1 MNIFFA
7 AERSFLPTLFVAGL
21 FVSLVL
27 VFFLL
32 DLRDGVSVEG
42 VFAGDDASASFAGDG
57 VVFVFF
63 FWEDALVGDG
73 RFLELDS
80 DGLCCFNGVVFRE
93 SNARDGDVG
102 MVIRDGE
109 MTNAFSSLLPLLLLL
124 LSPFSTFSFPSSS
137 FSPSFACFSFSCL
150 ATASRSVFSNVTYSS
165 HFSAFGNC
173 SIINRTE
180 CNEYPKNSGPDMAV
194 FFATSPFCSRM
205 VLARCKT
212 SPQHA
217 VADFFS
223 MTIEPSSV
231 VNENNGVFSVSSILI
246 SCVQVHLSSKFSG
259 FNLEYNFVVLKPSG
273 KM

>member
-1 MNIFFA
+1 MYANVVVTLMNVSHKRKNRFFTMTRRSLFFSRGGGGGGGRGQKRRALFLSAAQNDFYDFAAAFCCVPFDVLGVNIFFA

-21 FVSLVL
+21 FLSLVL

-102 MVIRDGE
+102 MVR
-109 MTNAFSSLLPLLLLL
+109 
-124 LSPFSTFSFPSSS
+124 
-137 FSPSFACFSFSCL
+137 
-150 ATASRSVFSNVTYSS
+150 R
-165 HFSAFGNC
+165 
-173 SIINRTE
+173 RT
-180 CNEYPKNSGPDMAV
+180 
-194 FFATSPFCSRM
+194 
-205 VLARCKT
+205 
-212 SPQHA
+212 
-217 VADFFS
+217 
-223 MTIEPSSV
+223 
-231 VNENNGVFSVSSILI
+231 
-246 SCVQVHLSSKFSG
+246 
-259 FNLEYNFVVLKPSG
+259 
-273 KM
+273 